1 MTLRLILD
9 ESLCTGHGR
18 CYALAP
24 ALFDSDDAGRSVLL
38 AEEIGEEHR
47 AAAEAAVANC
57 PERAITLSDS

>member
-1 MTLRLILD
+1 MSFHIRLD
-9 ESLCTGHGR
+9 DARCTGHGR

-38 AEEIGEEHR
+38 AEEVADEHR

-57 PERAITLSDS
+57 PERAISLHD

>member
-1 MTLRLILD
+1 MSFRIVLD
-9 ESLCTGHGR
+9 DSLCTGHGR

-38 AEEIGEEHR
+38 AEVVDDEHR

-57 PERAITLSDS
+57 PERAISLSEA